1 MNMLQY
7 TWGIFSPS
15 GLSRIVFV
23 LLIVLLWGYENSG
36 TIGLAS
42 CRLNF
47 HHSLR
52 FVGKEDI

>member
-1 MNMLQY
+1 MLQY
-7 TWGIFSPS
+7 TLGVFYPG
-15 GLSRIVFV
+15 GLSPIVFV
-23 LLIVLLWGYENSG
+23 LLIVLLWGDENSG

>member
-7 TWGIFSPS
+7 AWDIFSPS

-36 TIGLAS
+36 T
-42 CRLNF
+42 
-47 HHSLR
+47 
-52 FVGKEDI
+52 